1 MRKILLII
9 ILTLSFQSLTLTL
22 SAKAD
27 NIKDFQIEGI
37 TIGDSLLNF
46 FTEDELI
53 NQFEENI
60 YNYPNSDRI
69 FESWLPSL
77 TTDIY
82 DEIQVSLIDKDKNYI
97 VQNINGTIYFGR
109 NFDKCLKNKTLIEND
124 ISTLFS
130 IKKTTEEVNHPGDS
144 TGRSP
149 AKASWYTFSS
159 NDHVGIVCTNF
170 HEDTGLEVSLKVLI
184 SSYQYND
191 FLSDEAYK

>member
-1 MRKILLII
+1 MKKILLII
-9 ILTLSFQSLTLTL
+9 ILTLSFQSLTL

-27 NIKDFQIEGI
+27 DIRDFQIEGI

-53 NQFEENI
+53 NQFKGNI
-60 YNYPNSDRI
+60 YNYPNSNRI
-69 FESWLPSL
+69 FESQLPL
-77 TTDIY
+77 LDTDIY
-82 DEIQVSLIDKDKNYI
+82 DEIQVSLIDNDKKYI

-109 NFDKCLKNKTLIEND
+109 NFDQCLQKKTIIEND

-130 IKKTTEEVNHPGDS
+130 IKKTTEEANHPGDTS
-144 TGRSP
+144 GRSP
-149 AKASWYTFSS
+149 AIASWYTFLT

-184 SSYQYND
+184 SSIQYND
-191 FLSDEAYK
+191 FLADEAYN